1 MTRVKYN
8 KVNTVI
14 QESNKFLISHNQI
27 ISVKINVTT
36 FKFSIV
42 NQNNEVLFQGEGSNL
57 RACKAMARDKL
68 KEIGAKLF
76 DEVRK

>member
-1 MTRVKYN
+1 MTRVKYT
-8 KVNTVI
+8 KVNNVI

-27 ISVKINVTT
+27 ISVKINVKT

-42 NQNNEVLFQGEGSNL
+42 NQNSEILFQEECSNL
-57 RACKAMARDKL
+57 RACKAKARDKL